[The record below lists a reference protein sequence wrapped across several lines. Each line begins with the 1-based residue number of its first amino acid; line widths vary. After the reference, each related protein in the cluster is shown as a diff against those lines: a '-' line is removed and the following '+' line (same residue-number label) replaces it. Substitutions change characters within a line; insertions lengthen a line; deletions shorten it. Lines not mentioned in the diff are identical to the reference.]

1 MADSNIT
8 AVGNVTREPELRF
21 TQGGQAVTKFGL
33 AVNRRWQQGGE
44 WKESTSFIDV
54 VAWGQMAENVS
65 ASVTKGSRIL
75 VTGRLEIRPYETQ
88 SGEKRTAV
96 EITADE
102 IGPSLRWA
110 TAEIVR
116 NDRRTG
122 EGGGASAGANAGSA
136 PSRQAPA
143 PDSSYPDEEPF

>member
-8 AVGNVTREPELRF
+8 AVGNITREPELRF

-44 WKESTSFIDV
+44 WKESTSFVDV

-65 ASVTKGSRIL
+65 ASLTKGARVMVS
-75 VTGRLEIRPYETQ
+75 GRLEVRNYETQ
-88 SGEKRTAV
+88 QGEKRTAV

-110 TAEIVR
+110 TAQIER
-116 NDRRTG
+116 NDRKG
-122 EGGGASAGANAGSA
+122 GDGGGGGFAGSA

-143 PDSSYPDEEPF
+143 SDSTYSDEEPF